1 MGFAGGEIAFG
12 CGGSDMGSEMG
23 SSRGTLL
30 RLEGEEDLAPLVR
43 AISGCRNLAGM
54 DDRRLARCRARGRR

>member
-12 CGGSDMGSEMG
+12 CGGSEMG
-23 SSRGTLL
+23 FGTGSPHGTLL

-43 AISGCRNLAGM
+43 AISGCRNLAGT
-54 DDRRLARCRARGRR
+54 DGRRR

>member
-1 MGFAGGEIAFG
+1 
-12 CGGSDMGSEMG
+12 MGSEMG

-43 AISGCRNLAGM
+43 AISGCRNLAGI

>member
-1 MGFAGGEIAFG
+1 MGFGT
-12 CGGSDMGSEMG
+12 G

-43 AISGCRNLAGM
+43 AILGCRNLAGM
-54 DDRRLARCRARGRR
+54 DDRRR